1 MAYSQLANSIKDH
14 CKWCDFWL
22 DLLYK
27 KNCIFFSCFPDAHC
41 QHRNLTPFDDENTAL
56 SDSPEVSVFPFASS
70 LLAVSLVKTEIR
82 RTLPG
87 KHLLTQA
94 CTESFDDASRNALP
108 VYKILSYE
116 SQERVKSDRKLD
128 LQVYAHGIGVYA
140 SAASTACSSHIWGH
154 LRYCTRSAEM
164 SFWEGWKSPA
174 PGMALWGVAEPRGNP
189 AQFSG
194 QQCKRQ
200 VLYPGSDYN
209 PTFPEYSD

>member
-1 MAYSQLANSIKDH
+1 MY
-14 CKWCDFWL
+14 FF
-22 DLLYK
+22 
-27 KNCIFFSCFPDAHC
+27 FFSGFLDAHC

-82 RTLPG
+82 RTLPD

-128 LQVYAHGIGVYA
+128 LQV
-140 SAASTACSSHIWGH
+140 
-154 LRYCTRSAEM
+154 
-164 SFWEGWKSPA
+164 
-174 PGMALWGVAEPRGNP
+174 
-189 AQFSG
+189 
-194 QQCKRQ
+194 
-200 VLYPGSDYN
+200 
-209 PTFPEYSD
+209 